1 MGKHEIKLK
10 GNLETGKAAEYLSD
24 LAGSMR
30 NGSVYIQK
38 GGEFVNLK
46 PFGNLEFEIEAKRK
60 KHKEKITIELSWSR
74 NEKDEIEDDDL
85 KIASPDQEK
94 KA

>member
-1 MGKHEIKLK
+1 MSKQEIKLK
-10 GNLETGKAAEYLSD
+10 GNLEAVKAAEYLSD
-24 LAGSMR
+24 LAASMKSGSI
-30 NGSVYIQK
+30 YIQK

-46 PFGNLEFEIEAKRK
+46 PFGSMEFEIEAKRK

-74 NEKDEIEDDDL
+74 NEKDEIEDEDL